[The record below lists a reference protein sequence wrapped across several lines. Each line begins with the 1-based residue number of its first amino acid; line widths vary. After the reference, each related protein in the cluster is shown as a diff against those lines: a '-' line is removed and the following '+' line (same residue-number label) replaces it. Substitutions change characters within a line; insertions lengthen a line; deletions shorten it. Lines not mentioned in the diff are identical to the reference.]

1 MPQTH
6 FDLQNVISSML
17 PIDCNLSTSKEKNL
31 DPQTIYID
39 CLIATNEI
47 VLVDYFVRTLV

>member
-17 PIDCNLSTSKEKNL
+17 PTDCNFITSKEKTL